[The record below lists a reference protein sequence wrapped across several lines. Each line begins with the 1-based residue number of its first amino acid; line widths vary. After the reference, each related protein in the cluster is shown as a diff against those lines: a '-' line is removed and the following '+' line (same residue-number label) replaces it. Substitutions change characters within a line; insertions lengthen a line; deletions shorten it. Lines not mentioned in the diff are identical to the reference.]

1 MDPRVLVGTRE
12 SPLALRQTE
21 WVLDRLR
28 KAWPGIDFA
37 VRAIKTKGD
46 RLLSLPLP
54 EIGGK
59 GLFTQELENSLL
71 GHEIDFAV
79 HSMKDVPEEL
89 APGLALR
96 AVGPREDPRDALV
109 SSFGRPLAE
118 LPPGAVIG
126 TSSLRRAAQL
136 RHWRSDLCVTP
147 LRGNLATRLHKLDTE
162 NLDGIILAAA
172 GLLRLGLAERATEY
186 LPLSVC
192 LPAAGQGAL
201 GVEYREDDAE
211 TGALLEAAGHRPTE
225 LAVTAERTLLSRLGG
240 GCRRPIAALAVW
252 EGETLRLRALAATE
266 DGRRLTRA
274 EEAAAAPGTAEAAA
288 LGERVA
294 ASIIERG
301 GVELLLLPGSG
312 KEPV

>member
-1 MDPRVLVGTRE
+1 
-12 SPLALRQTE
+12 
-21 WVLDRLR
+21 VLDRLR
-28 KAWPGIDFA
+28 EAWPRAAFEIHA
-37 VRAIKTKGD
+37 VKTKGD

-79 HSMKDVPEEL
+79 HSLKDVPEEL

-109 SSFGRPLAE
+109 SRSGRLLADLPL
-118 LPPGAVIG
+118 GAVIG

-136 RHWRSDLCVTP
+136 RHWRSDLRVTP
-147 LRGNLATRLHKLDTE
+147 LRGNLATRLRKLETE
-162 NLDGIILAAA
+162 GLDGIILAAA

-201 GVEYREDDAE
+201 GVEYRADDAA
-211 TGALLEAAGHRPTE
+211 TFALLEAVGHRPTE

-266 DGRRLTRA
+266 DGRLLARA
-274 EEAAAAPGTAEAAA
+274 EEMAAAPCPAEAAA
-288 LGERVA
+288 LGEKA
-294 ASIIERG
+294 AACIAGRG
-301 GVELLLLPGSG
+301 GAVLGLEGG
-312 KEPV
+312 KESI